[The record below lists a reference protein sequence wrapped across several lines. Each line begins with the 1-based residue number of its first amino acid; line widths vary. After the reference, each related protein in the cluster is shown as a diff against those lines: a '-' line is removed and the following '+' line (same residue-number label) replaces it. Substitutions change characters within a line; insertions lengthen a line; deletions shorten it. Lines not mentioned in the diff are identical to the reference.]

1 MGNREIKYTK
11 ILMDLYNIKP
21 SDISDILGY
30 DRTSVSRFFNLNS
43 TSLASEQMLKDFC
56 NFFNVKLNLL
66 MNNDNYYCIK
76 INNHSFNNNNIYIDF
91 KDYIFLKFKGIIVD
105 EFKDKKEIV
114 HNFKDEYLFL
124 FDNQHI
130 GRTFTN
136 LNFLKELKTL
146 NANDMVLIKTESPNY
161 IKQNFKSTI
170 IKLLCLGYEEDVAK
184 EHYEDI
190 LVYEDGYN
198 LKENN
203 EIIKKISIKIY
214 NSVLDYCNVLEYEN
228 IFLGKRM
235 TLKEKEII
243 KRMGPVFIIRS
254 CTVFRLGKL
263 LNDDE
268 YYFLINEYINNLAN

>member
-1 MGNREIKYTK
+1 MENKTFEYMH
-11 ILMDLYNIKP
+11 ILMQLYNIKP
-21 SDISDILGY
+21 SDISNILGY
-30 DRTSVSRFFNLNS
+30 DRTSVSRFFYLNS

-56 NFFNVKLNLL
+56 NFFNVKLNLFL
-66 MNNDNYYCIK
+66 NNDDCYCIK
-76 INNHSFNNNNIYIDF
+76 INNQFFNKNIYIDY

-136 LNFLKELKTL
+136 LSFLKELKTL
-146 NANDMVLIKTESPNY
+146 DPNDMLLIKTESPNY
-161 IKQNFKSTI
+161 VKQNFKSTI

-190 LVYEDGYN
+190 LDYKNGYN

-203 EIIKKISIKIY
+203 ETIKKISIKIY
-214 NSVLDYCNVLEYEN
+214 NNVLDYEN
-228 IFLGKRM
+228 IFLGEKM
-235 TLKEKEII
+235 SSKEKEAI
-243 KRMGPVFIIRS
+243 KRMGPVF
-254 CTVFRLGKL
+254 VFRHCKIFHLGKL